1 MLLAILAA
9 MYASYHGAE
18 GLKAIALRVAAR
30 AHALANGLREGG
42 VTVVHDSFFDTV
54 LARVPGKAAD
64 VVAAAKESGIN
75 LRLVDADHVGIS
87 CDEATTADHVL
98 AVLDAFG
105 IEDAVVAIEAEGNS
119 VPAAQQRTSDY
130 LQHEALHPLPY
141 GNGNASLPARA
152 CPTRTSRSIAA

>member
-1 MLLAILAA
+1 M
-9 MYASYHGAE
+9 
-18 GLKAIALRVAAR
+18 RVAAR

-54 LARVPGKAAD
+54 LAQVPGKAAD

-119 VPAAQQRTSDY
+119 VPAAQERTSDY
-130 LQHEALHPLPY
+130 LQHEAFTRYRTETAMLRYL
-141 GNGNASLPARA
+141 RA
-152 CPTRTSRSIAA
+152 LSDKDIALDRSMIRWVRAP